1 MPTIKDIAKA
11 AGVSQGTVSNVLSG
25 KGNVSSE
32 KIKHVQDVAFALGYT
47 PNERAKSL
55 RKGASNIL
63 AAIIPNINSKQY
75 MEFYVSFK
83 NYAESHNYI
92 VQLYITND
100 NYEAELSIM
109 HDIKSSM
116 AAGMAAI
123 SCCNVS
129 HNIYKDLE
137 YETAQNIIFVERDPG
152 FPCNY
157 IGFDYKKAGAYLA
170 RCAINQDY
178 SSIGLVTGDL
188 SRSNEAAFYNSFMQ
202 TISKSKCLV
211 NHIQTD
217 HYRKNQ
223 NILQMLNGTSLQAF
237 FVSNYGFAENVK
249 DICQS
254 FNSGNDT
261 KIFTVSPIFTM
272 PENDFQ
278 KYELNYRYLGSST
291 AEALINVAEKKE
303 VNFPIHLENTGYRN
317 WFPNIRYKSNSEP
330 INVLTLDSP
339 EAYTMKNLSRI
350 YTQKTGID
358 VNITVYSYD
367 EIYEAFSNMSE
378 SSVFDVIRLDV
389 TWLSW
394 FAEKILQ
401 PLDSLDPNITSLFT
415 QYLNGVVE
423 RYSMINNR
431 VYTLPSTP
439 SMLLLYYRKDL
450 FNSSV
455 LKRIYYENYKYEL
468 LPPNSFEEF
477 NRIAKF
483 FTKSLNPSSPTDYGA
498 TLTLGSTGVAASE
511 FLARFFSYN
520 KNLYDQN
527 NNIKLNSDIALKCLV
542 ELTEIKCYS
551 NENYN
556 TWWTDTA
563 ASFAEGNTAMTIL
576 YSNYASDLLRSNSK
590 VVGNIGYTLVPGN
603 NPIIGGGALGV
614 SKFSKHADDALQF
627 IKWMCSE
634 PITSAS
640 TALGSV
646 SPCKNTYDNYEI
658 VDVFPWLNLVKDCF
672 VLSHGRRI
680 PNSVHKPFDERRFL
694 SIVGMA
700 VKNSYSGAM
709 KPKEA
714 LDLAQDLF
722 TKQFDFKGILNS

>member
-47 PNERAKSL
+47 PNERAKNL
-55 RKGASNIL
+55 RKGASNLL
-63 AAIIPNINSKQY
+63 AAIVPNINSKQY

-83 NYAESHNYI
+83 NYAESHNYAA
-92 VQLYITND
+92 QLYITND
-100 NYEAELSIM
+100 NPEAEQSVLNE
-109 HDIKSSM
+109 IKSSM
-116 AAGMAAI
+116 AAGVAAI
-123 SCCNVS
+123 SCS
-129 HNIYKDLE
+129 STADNIYRDLG
-137 YETAQNIIFVERDPG
+137 YEDNYNIIFVERDPG
-152 FPCNY
+152 FTCSY
-157 IGFDYKKAGAYLA
+157 IGFDYSKAGAYLA
-170 RCAINQDY
+170 GCALEKNY
-178 SSIGLVTGDL
+178 TSIGLITGDL
-188 SRSNEAAFYNSFMQ
+188 NRSNEAAFYNSFMQ
-202 TISKSKCLV
+202 TIGKNKCIV

-217 HYRKNQ
+217 HYRKNH
-223 NILQMLNGTSLQAF
+223 NILQMLNGASLQAL

-249 DICQS
+249 DINQS
-254 FNSGNDT
+254 FNSGNNT
-261 KIFTVSPIFTM
+261 KIYTVSPIFTM
-272 PENDFQ
+272 PENDFI
-278 KYELNYRYLGSST
+278 KYELNYRYLGIIA
-291 AEALINVAEKKE
+291 AEALIKVAEKKE
-303 VNFPIHLENTGYRN
+303 VKFPILLDNTGYRN
-317 WFPNIRYKSNSEP
+317 WFPNIKFKEESEP
-330 INVLTLDSP
+330 INVLTIDSP
-339 EAYTMKNLSRI
+339 EAYTMKSLSRM

-367 EIYEAFSNMSE
+367 EMYEAFTNMSE

-401 PLDSLDPNITSLFT
+401 PLDQLDSNIASLFN
-415 QYLNGVVE
+415 QFLDGVVE
-423 RYSMINNR
+423 RYSIINNR
-431 VYTLPSTP
+431 IYTLPSTP
-439 SMLLLYYRKDL
+439 SMMLLYYRKDL

-455 LKRIYYENYKYEL
+455 LKRIYYEKYKCEL
-468 LPPNSFEEF
+468 LPPTSIEEF
-477 NRIAKF
+477 NRIARF
-483 FTKSLNPSSPTDYGA
+483 FTKAYNPSSPTDYGA

-511 FLARFFSYN
+511 FLARYFSYN
-520 KNLYDQN
+520 QNLYDDN
-527 NNIKLNSDIALKCLV
+527 NVIKLNSDIALKCLT
-542 ELTEIKCYS
+542 ELTELKNYS

-576 YSNYASDLLRSNSK
+576 YSNYASDLLRNNSR

-603 NPIIGGGALGV
+603 NPLIGGGSLGV
-614 SKFSKHADDALQF
+614 SKFSKHPEAALQF

-634 PITSAS
+634 PITTAS

-672 VLSHGRRI
+672 VLSHCRRI
-680 PNSVHKPFDERRFL
+680 PSTINKPFDERRFL
-694 SIVGMA
+694 GIVGMA

-714 LDLAQDLF
+714 LDLAQEQF
-722 TKQFDFKGILNS
+722 VKQFDYLYLS